1 VEDLLMIELD
11 GASDAF
17 LPGETVSGR
26 IEWAFE
32 DVPDAL
38 ALRLLWYTEGR
49 GDRDAGVARSL
60 HVEAP
65 GAVGSQRFDLELPA
79 GPYTFSGRLVSLIWA
94 LEAVATPRRRVARR
108 EIVVGPQ
115 RAEIVLQRA
124 DA

>member
-1 VEDLLMIELD
+1 VEDLLKIELD
-11 GASDAF
+11 AAGDAF

-26 IEWAFE
+26 IEWAFS
-32 DVPDAL
+32 DAPDAL
-38 ALRLLWYTEGR
+38 DVRLLWYTEGR

-60 HVEAP
+60 RVETP

-94 LEAVATPRRRVARR
+94 LEAVARPGDRVALR

-115 RAEIVLQRA
+115 RAEVALQRA